1 MPLKGCLF
9 SLGWELPC
17 LESCD
22 GQEGLGTGFIQDVQ
36 VRLHPQ
42 QTAVDVLWLSTKR
55 LPVNHVQEQSRG
67 SYKPGTRA
75 AVTQPSSPFLLRCS
89 AVSCPVGP
97 SHHLLTQIGAWPWR
111 VHLISNRG
119 SQMFP
124 SKQAAV

>member
-75 AVTQPSSPFLLRCS
+75 VVTQPLISVPLEVQRCVVPCRSKPPSSHADRSLALESPFD
-89 AVSCPVGP
+89 
-97 SHHLLTQIGAWPWR
+97 
-111 VHLISNRG
+111 
-119 SQMFP
+119 
-124 SKQAAV
+124 